1 MEELKQLGTQRE
13 DEVEID
19 LGEIFHLM
27 LSNCGCLSCVLLLGQ
42 HLLLEEQSFLLRQS
56 ILHHR

>member
-27 LSNCGCLSCVLLLGQ
+27 LSKLWLLILLLT
-42 HLLLEEQSFLLRQS
+42 LKFLLQAAR
-56 ILHHR
+56 

>member
-27 LSNCGCLSCVLLLGQ
+27 LSKLWLLILCFIVGAT
-42 HLLLEEQSFLLRQS
+42 LAFGGTKFLVTP
-56 ILHHR
+56 

>member
-27 LSNCGCLSCVLLLGQ
+27 LSKLWLLILCFIVGAT
-42 HLLLEEQSFLLRQS
+42 LAFGGTKFLVTPKYS
-56 ILHHR
+56 A